1 MTDRD
6 SVFALRQALYSNGYQ
21 PVEVKTG
28 EKVPARAGWPFK
40 KGAPQTRDDA
50 LNTGL
55 LCDHFC
61 PLDFDV
67 DDATAMETIART
79 VEAVAGHT
87 PLIRSRP
94 DSPRKLLLYRA
105 PDGSRPKKRVIKLGD
120 LGKIEILGNG
130 QQFVAYG
137 MHPGGAE
144 FEWLESGPDVVK
156 RDDVPILTPEHEMEI
171 RRRLGEELGIELDP
185 SPQSVAAPPQDA
197 PKLSSPAPDNA
208 GGSDFFVRI
217 KDEALRRLGEW
228 VPIAFPKAKFQ
239 PGTGAWSISSR
250 DLGRSLEERLSFH
263 PDGVQDFGTE
273 QASSPISALI
283 DHGIAEDA
291 TAAAHWFCDRLA
303 IDYDALW
310 AEAHPEPDI
319 DLSRLRPRLATIDGE
334 HVGEGI
340 AQSPAPLLAMPA
352 SELDGAE
359 PPPREWHVPDLIPAR
374 TVTILTGDGAT
385 GKSLLALQLAVATA
399 INARWIGNEVKF
411 GRCLFLTA
419 EDEVDELHRRLFA
432 IGKAEGFELS
442 VLENLHVASLAG
454 QDAVMAAPDRK
465 TSLLKPTPLFER
477 LRATVDAIR
486 PALIVLDTL
495 ADLFGGNEVDRA
507 QARQFVGML
516 RGLGMQFDCTVL
528 LLAHPSLSGMSSG
541 SGNSGSTAWNN
552 SVRSRLYLRRIIR
565 EEGGGRI
572 VEDDP
577 DLRELTTMKANYGR
591 SGDRTE
597 MRWVEGRF
605 VPTTDPIAANI
616 SLDGLGAGKAEAVFL
631 KLLSIYLS
639 EGRNVSCNPSS
650 TYAPR
655 VFAADDRCERVT
667 AKAFQKAMNALLERR
682 EIENVIFGPPSK
694 ARFRLDFAFEK
705 HGDGELPTPFQPVSD

>member
-67 DDATAMETIART
+67 DDAAAMETIART

-87 PLIRSRP
+87 PLIRSRA

-137 MHPGGAE
+137 THPGGAE
-144 FEWLESGPDVVK
+144 FEWLESGPDIVK
-156 RDDVPILTPEHEMEI
+156 RDDVPVLTPEHEAEI
-171 RRRLGEELGIELDP
+171 KRRLYEELGIELDP
-185 SPQSVAAPPQDA
+185 APEHLAPPQPAA
-197 PKLSSPAPDNA
+197 PRLTTSVPEVSS
-208 GGSDFFVRI
+208 GSDFFTRI

-228 VPIAFPKAKFQ
+228 VPVAFPKAKFQ

-250 DLGRSLEERLSFH
+250 DLGRNLQERLSFH

-283 DHGIAEDA
+283 DHGIVPDA
-291 TAAAHWFCDRLA
+291 MAGARWFCDRLA

-310 AEAHPEPDI
+310 AETHPGESNEE
-319 DLSRLRPRLATIDGE
+319 LQEFCKHLKPRLATVDGQHVE
-334 HVGEGI
+334 HADAGAG
-340 AQSPAPLLAMPA
+340 SSAPILATPA
-352 SELDGAE
+352 SELDGSE

-385 GKSLLALQLAVATA
+385 GKSLLALQLAVSTA
-399 INARWIGNEVKF
+399 INARWIGNETKF

-516 RGLGMQFDCTVL
+516 RGLAMQFDCTVL

-552 SVRSRLYLRRIIR
+552 SVRSRLYLRRILR
-565 EEGGGRI
+565 QEGDGRI
-572 VEDDP
+572 VEEDP
-577 DLRELTTMKANYGR
+577 DLRELMTMKANYGR
-591 SGDRTE
+591 SGDRME

-616 SLDGLGAGKAEAVFL
+616 SLDGLGSAKAEAVFL
-631 KLLSIYLS
+631 KLLHTYIF

-650 TYAPR
+650 PTYAPR
-655 VFAADDRCERVT
+655 LFAGDDRCERQT
-667 AKAFQKAMNALLERR
+667 EKALQRVMNALLERG
-682 EIENVIFGPPSK
+682 EIENVVYGPPSK
-694 ARFRLDFAFEK
+694 GYRRLDF
-705 HGDGELPTPFQPVSD
+705 PFGKTGS